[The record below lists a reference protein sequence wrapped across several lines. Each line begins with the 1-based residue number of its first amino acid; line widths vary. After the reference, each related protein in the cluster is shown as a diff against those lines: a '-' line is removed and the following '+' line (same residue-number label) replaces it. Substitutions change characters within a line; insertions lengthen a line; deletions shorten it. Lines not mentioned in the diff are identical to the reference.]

1 MRTQPAPW
9 RFASIATTPT
19 PAWRARSTP
28 TSCPKASTDFP
39 NRRTQRCRLRL
50 RRKRI
55 KFGSKRV
62 RVAAKKRK
70 GIRFKLKGRVRGLL
84 YRKRRLKV
92 KAILKIRGPIGKSKT
107 VRKTLILKAP
117 KRPWRRPRRPGGVN
131 TPGTGNPF
139 NNPCGTPVFE
149 PGHLNFDGTY
159 TPGQLKYCP
168 GLY

>member
-1 MRTQPAPW
+1 
-9 RFASIATTPT
+9 
-19 PAWRARSTP
+19 
-28 TSCPKASTDFP
+28 
-39 NRRTQRCRLRL
+39 
-50 RRKRI
+50 
-55 KFGSKRV
+55 
-62 RVAAKKRK
+62 VAAKKRK